1 MVKRYFILF
10 SYAICMHTI
19 NRNQFIDVDCGGW
32 HIVNRLNVFRFTI
45 HSPCWVWPF
54 SNAQTDGYIHILN
67 ARKKKQFSIDG
78 DIFTVFKASINSTS
92 WWKIHWR
99 QNIDFDFENVGAI
112 SDYHRVPFKCSCNNF
127 RKKKKKTISFIRW
140 FVHILTIVWNGFLNS
155 YAGSERD
162 TLTQVVKGAFQCPNT
177 NRTLEKQK
185 DWRGIGSLCWMDSQ
199 MKKEK
204 KKKPTTKTEISDFI
218 VALLFWRGSST
229 LPCLP

>member
-127 RKKKKKTISFIRW
+127 RKKKKNNFIHSLIRSHFDHCLKWFSKFVCRQRERYINSSGKRRISVSKYKPHTRKTKRLKRNWIA
-140 FVHILTIVWNGFLNS
+140 LLDGF
-155 YAGSERD
+155 ADEER
-162 TLTQVVKGAFQCPNT
+162 
-177 NRTLEKQK
+177 
-185 DWRGIGSLCWMDSQ
+185 
-199 MKKEK
+199 K